1 MLKNTKTRHGNA
13 RRGGK
18 NREATFRTLMT
29 RLRARTSL
37 NAEEIQKL
45 ADFLSKLWREREML
59 FNNRISRARKM
70 LDSMLADEVISA
82 GDITTAANAQVI
94 STGDITTPENEATE
108 KGEKKIPPYNPPIR
122 KDPKRNPPIARART
136 REDGKW
142 SGLFA
147 EFWDAYPK
155 SCPRK
160 VGRNKCRAKYAALMD
175 KSEDPAA
182 LHAEMIAG
190 LERWCR
196 SQDWVEDN
204 GKFIKAPLVW
214 LNQENWKDSPSP
226 YSLRSAATAIERAAD
241 ERERMAK
248 EQAAAL
254 RRNAVA
260 ALTERDWAL
269 CAESCANCT
278 GRSCAK
284 GHRLPCDHRLTQ
296 RPVPP
301 SECPHFIAK
310 EVAE

>member
-1 MLKNTKTRHGNA
+1 
-13 RRGGK
+13 
-18 NREATFRTLMT
+18 MT

-94 STGDITTPENEATE
+94 STGDITTSENEATE

-182 LHAEMIAG
+182 LHAEIIAG

-226 YSLRSAATAIERAAD
+226 YSPRSAATAIERAAD

-284 GHRLPCDHRLTQ
+284 GNSLPCDHRLSP